1 MGDTLVLCYHAV
13 SKAWP
18 ADLSV
23 TPANLERQLES
34 LVSRGYRGVTFSE
47 AVSGGKGKRV
57 CLTFDDA
64 YVSVRELALPIL
76 EQFGMPGT
84 LFVPTAYVGR
94 PEPMAWPGIDRWLGG
109 PHEAELACL
118 DVDGLSELRG
128 HGWEI
133 GAHTHTHPHLTE
145 LGAAELAD
153 ELRRPRA
160 LLEEWL
166 GAPCTTLAYPYGDV
180 SPTVVAAARDAG
192 YTAATTL
199 DPNRSAADPLLW
211 PRVGVY
217 YPDTL
222 SRFRLKASPV
232 VRRIGLARLRH
243 PIASRR
249 LSSR

>member
-1 MGDTLVLCYHAV
+1 MADTLVLCYHAV
-13 SKAWP
+13 SETWP

-34 LVSRGYRGVTFSE
+34 LASRGYRGVTFSE
-47 AVSGGKGKRV
+47 AVSKGEGKRV

-64 YVSVRELALPIL
+64 YVSVYEKALPIL
-76 EQFGMPGT
+76 ERFGMPGT

-109 PHEAELACL
+109 PHEGELACL
-118 DVDGLSELRG
+118 DVEGLERLRER
-128 HGWEI
+128 GWEI
-133 GAHTHTHPHLTE
+133 GAHTHTHPHLTRI
-145 LGAAELAD
+145 GPDELAD

-160 LLEEWL
+160 LLEDWL

-180 SPTVVAAARDAG
+180 SPAVEAAARDAG
-192 YTAATTL
+192 YTAAVTL
-199 DPNRSAADPLLW
+199 DPNRSAFDPLLW

-222 SRFRLKASPV
+222 SRFRLKVSPV
-232 VRRIGLARLRH
+232 VRKVGLARLRH
-243 PIASRR
+243 PIASRQLTAR
-249 LSSR
+249 